1 MTVSQPF
8 RALRP
13 YFITIVPSF
22 ETEFYVNC
30 SELWDRILYELI
42 PSSTENRINY
52 NCSQLWDNNLSQLFW
67 FQKTIFYLNGSQQW
81 DLISKSRLRLNFGI
95 TCTNLLYGQV
105 LNWKML
111 FNPNTILNENTV
123 SCSWARPIKY
133 FTFLWNTL
141 EDRYGHGHFLDSL
154 GTNTNITIQLLRNFL
169 NKNWYIFLLYSVCCT
184 RKWVEDI

>member
-42 PSSTENRINY
+42 PSSTENRILY
-52 NCSQLWDNNLSQLFW
+52 NCSQLWDNNLSQLIW

-141 EDRYGHGHFLDSL
+141 APPKNGGQICKFFVNGHGHFLDSSREMSSK
-154 GTNTNITIQLLRNFL
+154 GKSQIH
-169 NKNWYIFLLYSVCCT
+169 K
-184 RKWVEDI
+184 